1 MANAPENIETK
12 LKIEILLKE
21 YGTLRTEI
29 LQRINARFAVVG
41 LLGALFAF
49 ALSEVKGQ
57 PGMFS
62 IYVRW
67 LSLALG
73 AGVLVTL
80 WWYLGI
86 IIQRLASHISS
97 IEQRVNQFAG
107 EELLTWETKYGWGRL
122 GKLKRSR

>member
-1 MANAPENIETK
+1 MASAPENLETK
-12 LKIEILLKE
+12 FKIEILLKE
-21 YGTLRTEI
+21 YDTLRTEI

-49 ALSEVKGQ
+49 ALSEVEWQSEK
-57 PGMFS
+57 FS
-62 IYVRW
+62 IDVWW
-67 LSLALG
+67 LILALG
-73 AGVLVTL
+73 VGVLLAL
-80 WWYLGI
+80 WWRLGI
-86 IIQRLASHISS
+86 LIQRMATHLIS